1 MAITALAHIRGL
13 PDFPQVIEI
22 NVRSGPN
29 TNYALSFK
37 APVGLSNLPILD
49 VKQDDQKANFQGKVY
64 PWFNLKFPTGMTGWV
79 RGDLLNIWGDLT
91 VWGYGTL
98 PQPTYAF
105 SLTPGVVAEPVQFP
119 TTPPVSVG
127 SSPSVAPVGVPA
139 PVAPVGVAAP
149 AQPVAPAAPA
159 PVVPPAPAP
168 VQPAA
173 PNPLAPPP
181 PAAPNP
187 IAGPAPVQPA
197 APAPAPVA
205 PPAPEAGPVVPMGY
219 VLMRDG
225 ANVRAAPVVSAAAV
239 ARLDRNT
246 PVTIMEAK
254 PDQSGLPV
262 KWARVR
268 TQTGVEGWMREDVL
282 RFNAASAQFDLI
294 VPDRYPASMIERWWV
309 RGYEGPAPGQH
320 WGWDWGAKV
329 GEPVLC
335 GPNGG
340 TVLKSVA
347 CTKCTAQKPSFKD
360 YGIPLGDLGNLNDPA
375 WNFGYGHYV
384 IVRYLNNQLPASTQ
398 QALARI
404 GLNGAHLFAM
414 HGHLNSRSVTDKQEL
429 APNQAIGTCGDTG
442 NSQAAHLHL
451 EIRASLNANDIN
463 WAGMKKNLLDPT
475 ILYQR

>member
-64 PWFNLKFPTGMTGWV
+64 PWFNIKFPTGMTGWV

-91 VWGYGTL
+91 AWGYGNIA
-98 PQPTYAF
+98 QPTYAF
-105 SLTPGVVAEPVQFP
+105 SLNPGVVAEPVQFP

-127 SSPSVAPVGVPA
+127 STPS
-139 PVAPVGVAAP
+139 VAPVGVAAP
-149 AQPVAPAAPA
+149 VQPPAPLAPPAPA

-173 PNPLAPPP
+173 PNPLAA
-181 PAAPNP
+181 PAPAVPNP
-187 IAGPAPVQPA
+187 IAGPAP
-197 APAPAPVA
+197 APAA
-205 PPAPEAGPVVPMGY
+205 PPAPEAGPAIPMGF

-225 ANVRAAPVVSAAAV
+225 ANLRAAPVVSATAV

-246 PVTIMEAK
+246 PVTVMEAK

-268 TQTGVEGWMREDVL
+268 TQTGIEGWMREDVL
-282 RFNAASAQFDLI
+282 RFNSAAAQFGLI
-294 VPDRYPASMIERWWV
+294 VPDRYPASMVERWWV
-309 RGYEGPAPGQH
+309 RGFDGPAPGQH

-340 TVLKSVA
+340 TVLKSA
-347 CTKCTAQKPSFKD
+347 PCTKCTAQRPSFKD
-360 YGIPLGDLGNLNDPA
+360 YGLTLSDLGALNDPA

-384 IVRYLNNQLPASTQ
+384 IVRYLNSQLPASTQ
-398 QALARI
+398 QALTRV
-404 GLNGAHLFAM
+404 GLGGAHIFTIYA
-414 HGHLNSRSVTDKQEL
+414 HLNSRAVTDKQEL
-429 APNQAIGTCGDTG
+429 APNQAVGTCGDTG
-442 NSQAAHLHL
+442 NSEAAHLHL
-451 EIRASLNANDIN
+451 EIRASMNANDIN

-475 ILYQR
+475 ILFQR